1 MTVLTPPRA
10 APVDRALADARRWCA
25 GQVIDDRPALAHA
38 VRVAVVLGE
47 HVTAPDP
54 DLVAA
59 VLLHDSP
66 EFAPPDLDLD
76 AVLGHRYGPA
86 VVRIVRALEAE
97 HHALD
102 TGHPVITVDDLPV
115 LLASTADK
123 IVALTSLTRRAGK
136 SGDPAA
142 FFAARP
148 ALLDLLEH
156 FAAFADAGDG
166 RVPASMTLQL
176 KQVLDTLTATA
187 RGAR

>member
-1 MTVLTPPRA
+1 MTVLTPPLA
-10 APVDRALADARRWCA
+10 EPIDRALADARRWCA
-25 GQVIDDRPALAHA
+25 GRIIDDRPALVHA

-66 EFAPPDLDLD
+66 EFAPVDVDLD
-76 AVLGHRYGPA
+76 AVLDHRYGPK
-86 VVRIVRALEAE
+86 VVRVVRALETE

-123 IVALTSLTRRAGK
+123 IVALTSLTRRAEK
-136 SGDPAA
+136 SGDATA

-148 ALLDLLEH
+148 ALLALLEH
-156 FAAFADAGDG
+156 FGAFTDAGDG
-166 RVPASMTLQL
+166 RVPASMTRQL
-176 KQVLDTLTATA
+176 RQVLDTLTATA
-187 RGAR
+187 HGAR